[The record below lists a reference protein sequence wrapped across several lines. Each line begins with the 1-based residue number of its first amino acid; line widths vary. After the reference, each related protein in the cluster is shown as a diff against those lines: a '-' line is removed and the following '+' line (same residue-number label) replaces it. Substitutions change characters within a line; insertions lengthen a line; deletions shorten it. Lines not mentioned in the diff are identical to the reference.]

1 VSTPTTSV
9 DARTALVAA
18 KPPVAAPAAT
28 GVALLLA
35 IALISLGVVA
45 GRDALLA
52 TGAITGSPW
61 IAAALHYLDGL
72 TVHTWMIPAG
82 LGAAVVGLL
91 LLFAAIKPRRRTHRP
106 LAATATWIR
115 SRDIL
120 RLARCAAEPVTGVAE
135 AVATGSDRRIT
146 LTITTVG
153 GFDTAAL
160 KDTVHAA
167 VTEALTPL
175 AKCPR
180 VRIRT
185 KEQDLS

>member
-1 VSTPTTSV
+1 MSTPTTSV
-9 DARTALVAA
+9 DARSALVAA

-28 GVALLLA
+28 GVALFLA
-35 IALISLGVVA
+35 IAVIALGVVA
-45 GRDALLA
+45 GRDALLS

-72 TVHTWMIPAG
+72 TAQAWMIPAG

-91 LLFAAIKPRRRTHRP
+91 LLFAAVKPRRRTHRQ
-106 LAATATWIR
+106 LAASGTWTKP
-115 SRDIL
+115 RDIV
-120 RLARCAAEPVTGVAE
+120 RLARCAAEPITGVAE
-135 AVATGSDRRIT
+135 ASGTGSNRRIT
-146 LTITTVG
+146 LTITAVS

-160 KDTVHAA
+160 KDTVHAT

-175 AKCPR
+175 AKSPR